1 MASQEVGA
9 SLCPRNFKAFCVE
22 KASHLKWKSYWKVTL
37 PLAGMCSD
45 GSSVS
50 LGGVNFTLLS
60 VFWILSFLCALGE
73 ELDELLELVTVSPEL
88 YEGEEKF

>member
-1 MASQEVGA
+1 
-9 SLCPRNFKAFCVE
+9 
-22 KASHLKWKSYWKVTL
+22 
-37 PLAGMCSD
+37 MCSD